1 MKRTILGLAV
11 VLAMATAASA
21 QSVNT
26 RDTSLG
32 NVLTDENGMT
42 LYIFDR
48 DEVGASASAC
58 TGGCI
63 NAWPPFLASEGA
75 EAHDDWTL
83 VDVEYQGAVQKMWAY
98 QGLPL
103 YYWMGDQNPGDTT
116 GDGVGEVWHVVVVQ

>member
-26 RDTSLG
+26 RETSLG
-32 NVLTDENGMT
+32 NILTDERGMT

-48 DEVGASASAC
+48 DTAGATASAC
-58 TGGCI
+58 SGNCI
-63 NAWPPFLASEGA
+63 NNWPPFLAA
-75 EAHDDWTL
+75 ADAAAHDEWTL
-83 VDVEYQGAVQKMWAY
+83 VDVEYQGAMQKMWAY

-103 YYWMGDQNPGDTT
+103 YYWMADQNPGDTS
-116 GDGVGEVWHVVVVQ
+116 GDGVGGVWHVVRVQ